1 MRFPGIIPAVTTPFD
16 ASGEVDLSALAGNVA
31 ALLDA
36 GVHGIVATG
45 TMGEAGSLSS
55 AERRAVVEAVV
66 RTVEGR
72 LPVIAGVS
80 AGTPAAAIALA
91 ADAADAGASALML
104 LPPLGYRGDAR
115 EITAF
120 YRAVAEAAA
129 LPLMAY
135 NNPEASGTDLTPELL
150 IGLYEEIDAVV
161 AVKECSGDARRIPAL
176 LNGADGLEVLVGG
189 DDWALEGFCAG
200 ATGWVSGVAV
210 VAPRECVAL
219 YEACR
224 AGDLDAARAVYRRL
238 LPLARFD
245 MTPKLVQYFKAAM
258 DHVGLAGGPCR
269 PPRLALTADERA
281 ALQKA
286 MAVLR
291 ERVDGATS
299 AGGSTEAAAVL
310 NARGAG

>member
-16 ASGEVDLSALAGNVA
+16 ASGAIDFEALAGNVA

-45 TMGEAGSLSS
+45 TMGEAGSLST

-66 RTVEGR
+66 SAVDGR
-72 LPVIAGVS
+72 VPVIAGVS

-91 ADAADAGASALML
+91 ADAAEAGAVALMM
-104 LPPLGYRGDAR
+104 LPPLGYRGDDE
-115 EITAF
+115 EIVAF
-120 YRAVAEAAA
+120 YRSVAEAAG

-135 NNPEASGTDLTPELL
+135 NNPEASGIDMGPGLLTR
-150 IGLYEEIDAVV
+150 LYEEIDHVV

-176 LNGADGLEVLVGG
+176 IEAAPGLEVLVGG

-200 ATGWVSGVAV
+200 ATGWVSGVAD

-219 YEACR
+219 YDACR
-224 AGDLDAARAVYRRL
+224 SGDLETARGIYRRL
-238 LPLARFD
+238 LPIARFD
-245 MTPKLVQYFKAAM
+245 MTPKLVQYFKAAL
-258 DHVGLAGGPCR
+258 DEVGLAGGACR
-269 PPRLALTADERA
+269 PPRLALNAAERA
-281 ALQKA
+281 ALTEA

-291 ERVDGATS
+291 ER
-299 AGGSTEAAAVL
+299 AV
-310 NARGAG
+310 A

>member
-16 ASGEVDLSALAGNVA
+16 ATGAIDFDGLAGNVD

-45 TMGEAGSLSS
+45 TMGEAGSLSI

-66 RTVEGR
+66 SAADGR
-72 LPVIAGVS
+72 VPVIAGVS

-91 ADAADAGASALML
+91 ADAAEAGAVALMM
-104 LPPLGYRGDAR
+104 LPPLGYRGDAA
-115 EITAF
+115 EIEAH
-120 YRAVAEAAA
+120 YRAVAEAAQ

-135 NNPEASGTDLTPELL
+135 NNPEASGIDMPVELIVRL
-150 IGLYEEIDAVV
+150 FEDIEHVV

-176 LNGADGLEVLVGG
+176 LNAAPGLEVVVGG
-189 DDWALEGFCAG
+189 DDWALEGFCSG

-210 VAPRECVAL
+210 AAPEECVAL
-219 YEACR
+219 WEACR
-224 AGDLDAARAVYRRL
+224 AADLDRAREVYRRI

-258 DHVGLAGGPCR
+258 DERGFAGGDCR
-269 PPRLALTADERA
+269 PPRLPLTTGEHEALRA
-281 ALQKA
+281 AL
-286 MAVLR
+286 AVL
-291 ERVDGATS
+291 EGVPA
-299 AGGSTEAAAVL
+299 
-310 NARGAG
+310 